1 MEERYIASVDLGTS
15 RLAVCVAC
23 VEDRNVQIIYYK
35 ESPSAGIRNSRVT
48 NPGIAEKN
56 VRDAITEAQ
65 QALKI
70 KIQQVVVG
78 LPRWQVR
85 QETASASAEREDDSR
100 FINENEIRFLKT
112 EALKTYPLQDSKRE
126 LIYGAVAQSY
136 ATEDCIN
143 EPESEIIGMSAE
155 RLEGKFKVFI
165 GSKRLSTNLDELF
178 NSMQIGIARKF
189 FIPGITAKA
198 VLGDEEMKNGVAL
211 IDIGA
216 GVSSVAIFKD
226 NLMRY
231 YAAIPFGGDSVTRDI
246 ESICG
251 LSFRMAEEIKKA
263 YGACLPD
270 KLSTLGEKELHI
282 LGEDGK
288 LFKKLS
294 LKVLSEIIN
303 ARMVEIIN
311 ALLYKIQESGLS
323 SEDYLRKGIVVTGG
337 GAELLNCINLFKELS
352 GYSVKLGLPK
362 KYVSCDGCPEASE
375 ASASTAIGMILAVK
389 GDKSVNS
396 INDIAFRPSQRN
408 GGSKAVQG
416 AASNQDITN
425 AGSAD
430 EHKTGNTVA
439 SVEGAAPTELE
450 ERPAAGPVA
459 GTATG
464 EEVSAHKPGLSE
476 QSGTPESPDGNRKT
490 NGEESP
496 TNREALTGKENRSG
510 NQGQSSGATEQPAN
524 PVKPA
529 GREEQPVNPVESAA
543 EKEQSAYP
551 GKPAGGAEKPDG
563 STDNESR
570 NPLVKF
576 FWKLYDSVREDA
588 DEN

>member
-56 VRDAITEAQ
+56 VRAAITEAQ

-178 NSMQIGIARKF
+178 NSMQICIARKF

-251 LSFRMAEEIKKA
+251 LSFMMAEEIKKA

-294 LKVLSEIIN
+294 IKVLSEIIN

-375 ASASTAIGMILAVK
+375 ASASTAIGMILAAK

-408 GGSKAVQG
+408 GGSQAVQG
-416 AASNQDITN
+416 AARNQDIAN
-425 AGSAD
+425 SGSAD
-430 EHKTGNTVA
+430 EYKAGDTGA
-439 SVEGAAPTELE
+439 SVEKPAPTEPE
-450 ERPAAGPVA
+450 EAPARPVA
-459 GTATG
+459 GTVTG
-464 EEVSAHKPGLSE
+464 EEVCAGKPDLAE
-476 QSGTPESPDGNRKT
+476 QSGTPESPEGNRET
-490 NGEESP
+490 TGEVSP
-496 TNREALTGKENRSG
+496 ANRETLTGKENHSG
-510 NQGQSSGATEQPAN
+510 NQGMSSGASEQPAN
-524 PVKPA
+524 PVKPTDGKRLHVDSVEPA
-529 GREEQPVNPVESAA
+529 GGE
-543 EKEQSAYP
+543 EQSA
-551 GKPAGGAEKPDG
+551 KPVKPDGGEEQPDG
-563 STDNESR
+563 STDNKSR
-570 NPLVKF
+570 NPLVNF
-576 FWKLYDSVREDA
+576 FWRLYDSVREDA